1 MESTKTNAEK
11 TFGSY
16 LRLLLNKYGQTAR
29 ALARLLHFTPPYI
42 SDVLAGNN
50 KPLKFADLKRIETW
64 LSLPS
69 NEAEH
74 LYDLAGQER
83 NEIAPDLMALIKDTQ
98 QTRNLLRIIKRNKI
112 SEKQLQQICESLSSR
127 GWK

>member
-1 MESTKTNAEK
+1 MNSTKTDAKE

-16 LRLLLNKYGQTAR
+16 LRFLLNKYGQTAR
-29 ALARLLHFTPPYI
+29 ELARLLHFTPPYI

-50 KPLKFADLKRIETW
+50 KPLKFADLKTIETW
-64 LSLPS
+64 LSLSS

-83 NEIAPDLMALIKDTQ
+83 NEVAPDLMALIKNTQ
-98 QTRNLLRIIKRNKI
+98 QARNLLRIIKRNKI
-112 SEKQLQQICESLSSR
+112 SEEQLQQICESLSSK

>member
-1 MESTKTNAEK
+1 MKSTKTDAEG

-16 LRLLLNKYGQTAR
+16 LRFLLNKYGQTAR
-29 ALARLLHFTPPYI
+29 ELARLLHFTPPYI

-50 KPLKFADLKRIETW
+50 KPLKFADLKAIETW
-64 LSLPS
+64 LSLSS
-69 NEAEH
+69 NEAER

-83 NEIAPDLMALIKDTQ
+83 DGIAPDLMALIKHTQ
-98 QTRNLLRIIKRNKI
+98 QARNLLRIIKRNKI
-112 SEKQLQQICESLSSR
+112 SEEQLQQICESLSSR

>member
-16 LRLLLNKYGQTAR
+16 LRFLLNKYGQTAR